1 MNIGQ
6 RDLTSKIMSD
16 SEDVKLG
23 IMEVWPFSHPFID
36 DHFQCRCM
44 AKKKRRKAL
53 AKIKKLHAQL
63 KRKEEELRRTREYVE
78 NLRVYGLKLDEAE
91 ENSKARLKK
100 LSEMMQKI
108 AERKMAKMAMQ
119 GKENK
124 GIKED
129 VQRLRELLAK
139 LMGKENVSAS
149 EIKEVLKRFQ

>member
-1 MNIGQ
+1 
-6 RDLTSKIMSD
+6 MSD
-16 SEDVKLG
+16 SEDEKLG

-100 LSEMMQKI
+100 LSEMVQKI

-129 VQRLRELLAK
+129 IQRLRELLAK
-139 LMGKENVSAS
+139 LMRKEKVSAS

>member
-1 MNIGQ
+1 MA
-6 RDLTSKIMSD
+6 D
-16 SEDVKLG
+16 SEDEELG

-100 LSEMMQKI
+100 LSEMVQKI

-119 GKENK
+119 GKDNK
-124 GIKED
+124 DMEEGI
-129 VQRLRELLAK
+129 QRLRELQSK
-139 LMGKENVSAS
+139 LLGKENVSAL